1 MMKFYYDLHIHSCL
15 SPCGDEDMTPNN
27 IVNMSIIK
35 GLDLIA
41 ITDHNSIK
49 NCRAA
54 INAAKGKNLLVLPGM
69 EIQTLEDVHLVVIF
83 PSIEDAEKFD
93 DAINGYKLKF
103 PHKSEKFGYQVILDE
118 NDQIIAY
125 EEYTLMLSMN
135 ISIDKAIDMSIGY
148 NGIAFPAHINR
159 PSNSVISN
167 LGFIPE
173 NWSIG
178 AVEIFRHKENNELI
192 EKYSKKYKIIANS
205 DAHYLKDISEAENFM
220 DLELLSAKEVI
231 KYLSKSEEGRV

>member
-1 MMKFYYDLHIHSCL
+1 MKFYYDLHIHSCL

-35 GLDLIA
+35 ELDVIA

-54 INAAKGKNLLVLPGM
+54 INAAKGTKLLVLAGM
-69 EIQTLEDVHLVVIF
+69 EIQTLEDVHLIVLF
-83 PSIEDAEKFD
+83 PDIDYAEKFD
-93 DAINGYKLKF
+93 DAISEYRFNF
-103 PHKSEKFGYQVILDE
+103 PHKAEKFGDQMILDE
-118 NDQIIAY
+118 KDQLIGY
-125 EEYTLMLSMN
+125 EKYTLMLSMG
-135 ISIDKAIDMSIGY
+135 ISIDKAIDMAIKY

-159 PSNSVISN
+159 PSNSVIAN

-173 NWSIG
+173 NWPIG
-178 AVEIFRHKENNELI
+178 AVEIFRQKENRSLVE
-192 EKYSKKYKIIANS
+192 EYSKKYKIVSNS

-220 DLELLSAKEVI
+220 NLKLLSAEEVI
-231 KYLSKSEEGRV
+231 KYLSK